1 MYYQTLFLYSKKQTN
16 CKTTTGQKFRRG
28 QKFRLTP
35 GQMNVIHVKLRKW
48 MSARF
53 ELFSSFMFLCD

>member
-1 MYYQTLFLYSKKQTN
+1 MLFLYSEKQTN

-35 GQMNVIHVKLRKW
+35 DSDHLWSVSTDIVHECVLTQTGMEKYSVAK
-48 MSARF
+48 
-53 ELFSSFMFLCD
+53 